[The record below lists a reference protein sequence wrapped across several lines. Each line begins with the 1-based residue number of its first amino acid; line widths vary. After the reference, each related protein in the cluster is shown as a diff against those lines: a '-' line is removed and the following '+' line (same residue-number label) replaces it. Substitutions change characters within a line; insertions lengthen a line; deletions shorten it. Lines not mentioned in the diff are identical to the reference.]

1 MFTTMSW
8 CSLKNC
14 DKIQLLLSA
23 FLLARLT
30 KNRLV
35 NHKEPTEYV
44 L

>member
-23 FLLARLT
+23 FLLALT